1 MTQYL
6 IREIQDS
13 TGYVHRH
20 VSKVRE
26 NEYMNV
32 VEAGSEDEALEKCGK
47 EDKVIEKTD
56 EKYALFYKE
65 DTEIRTKILATGTY
79 EKMHGLFRNI
89 MDSLFEYIV
98 IGSDADSA
106 ELYVEE
112 IEKGKDEILTRE
124 GHLYD

>member
-32 VEAGSEDEALEKCGK
+32 VEAGSEDEALEKCAK
-47 EDKVIEKTD
+47 EDKVIEKLT
-56 EKYALFYKE
+56 KNMHFYKE
-65 DTEIRTKILATGTY
+65 DTDIRTKILATGTY

>member
-32 VEAGSEDEALEKCGK
+32 VEAGSEDEALEKHKVQMQAEAIKKFGK
-47 EDKVIEKTD
+47 FLKGLTD
-56 EKYALFYKE
+56 RLNKE
-65 DTEIRTKILATGTY
+65 
-79 EKMHGLFRNI
+79 
-89 MDSLFEYIV
+89 
-98 IGSDADSA
+98 
-106 ELYVEE
+106 
-112 IEKGKDEILTRE
+112 
-124 GHLYD
+124 